1 MESDIEPVKFDCEV
15 CDENFQKLSSV
26 VGDIIEQKF
35 NRGVKG
41 RGNGKWSLNTSS
53 ATCLSN
59 AQIKI
64 KATKTGYA
72 IEVDCEHSFT
82 GAFWA
87 YTILL
92 GFFVMLIGA
101 AIPFYFFN
109 QRKSSID
116 KKLKACLEEIE
127 DSFGN

>member
-1 MESDIEPVKFDCEV
+1 MESNIDPIKFDCEV
-15 CDENFQKLSSV
+15 CDENFQQLSSV
-26 VGDIIEQKF
+26 VGDIIDQKF
-35 NRGVKG
+35 NRGIKE

-72 IEVDCEHSFT
+72 IEIDCEHSFT
-82 GAFWA
+82 GAFWV

-92 GFFVMLIGA
+92 GCFGFIPA
-101 AIPFYFFN
+101 FIPFYFFN
-109 QRKSSID
+109 ERKSSID
-116 KKLKACLEEIE
+116 KKLRTCLDEIE
-127 DSFGN
+127 DSFGK